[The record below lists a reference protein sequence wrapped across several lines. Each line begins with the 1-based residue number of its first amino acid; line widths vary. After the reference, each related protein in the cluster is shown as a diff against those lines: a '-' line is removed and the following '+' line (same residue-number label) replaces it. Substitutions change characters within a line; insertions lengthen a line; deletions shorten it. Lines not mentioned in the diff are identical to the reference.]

1 MRVKKEERGLMQ
13 QLGNKAPTQR
23 SIKACNPNES
33 RLAAVARRDDADIED
48 SESSSLLVVR
58 C

>member
-1 MRVKKEERGLMQ
+1 MQ
-13 QLGNKAPTQR
+13 QLGHKAPTQR

-33 RLAAVARRDDADIED
+33 RLAAVARRDDADRED